1 MLVKDKLIKE
11 KAYHVKVLGIF
22 FFKNNNNK
30 KGKKKKS
37 ISIFNAQEGGFK
49 FAQMKSF
56 LCRIRNLSSNLLFN

>member
-56 LCRIRNLSSNLLFN
+56 L

>member
-11 KAYHVKVLGIF
+11 KAYHVKLLGKYF
-22 FFKNNNNK
+22 FFKIIIIRK
-30 KGKKKKS
+30 EKKKS

-56 LCRIRNLSSNLLFN
+56 L